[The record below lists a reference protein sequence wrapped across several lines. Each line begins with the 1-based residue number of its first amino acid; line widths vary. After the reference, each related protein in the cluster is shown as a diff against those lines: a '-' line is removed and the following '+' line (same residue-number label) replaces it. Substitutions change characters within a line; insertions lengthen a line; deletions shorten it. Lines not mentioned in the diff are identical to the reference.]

1 MNVSIF
7 ATRLRYDLV
16 TIAAI
21 FACNGFISYSI
32 APAEDRLTQ
41 PVYRVPNGTSA
52 SQTTAAVP
60 ETTTATPAA
69 TASTTTAATTTP
81 TTATAAPVAA
91 ALPSAAAAAPP
102 AGAPFDLKQQP
113 GEHVLAPVIRTL
125 KASQAS
131 IDQNVRDYSCTL
143 VKRERVDGELGEYQH
158 ILMRVAHDPFSVYM
172 SFIKPHTGRE
182 VLYVAGQNENK
193 LIVLEAGFKRLVG
206 KLHLDPQGATAMN
219 GQKRPITDVGFRN
232 LTAKLIRLWEAES
245 KFEECEVT
253 SNADTRIDGRSTTM
267 FQVTHPLPRQN
278 FNAHVARIFFDNELR
293 VPIHYDAY
301 SWPPQE
307 GAQPSLEES
316 YTYRNLKFNNGF
328 TARDF
333 DAYNNPDIFK

>member
-1 MNVSIF
+1 MNSMKF
-7 ATRLRYDLV
+7 AKRLRYDLV
-16 TIAAI
+16 AISAI
-21 FACNGFISYSI
+21 FACVGFILYSI
-32 APAEDRLTQ
+32 ASAEDRLTQ

-52 SQTTAAVP
+52 SQTAAAVP
-60 ETTTATPAA
+60 NTSATATPAA
-69 TASTTTAATTTP
+69 AASTPVAATP
-81 TTATAAPVAA
+81 ASVAA
-91 ALPSAAAAAPP
+91 ALPSAPAAPLT
-102 AGAPFDLKQQP
+102 GAPFDLKQQP

-125 KASQAS
+125 KTSQAS

-158 ILMRVAHDPFSVYM
+158 ILMKVAHDPFSVYM
-172 SFIKPHTGRE
+172 SFLKPHTGRE

-253 SNADTRIDGRSTTM
+253 SNADTKINGRSTTM

-307 GAQPSLEES
+307 GTQPPLEES
-316 YTYRNLKFNNGF
+316 YTYTNLKMNNGF